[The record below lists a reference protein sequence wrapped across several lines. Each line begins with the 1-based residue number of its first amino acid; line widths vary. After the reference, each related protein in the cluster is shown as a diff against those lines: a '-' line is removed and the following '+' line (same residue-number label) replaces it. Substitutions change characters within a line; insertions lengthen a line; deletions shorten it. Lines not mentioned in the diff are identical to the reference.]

1 MLATTVTIEDCF
13 FWVHTKTVV
22 PLQMCIKMPNFMA
35 LEIYNLTTILTLKVK
50 FDVLGLVV
58 RV

>member
-1 MLATTVTIEDCF
+1 MFATTVTIENCF
-13 FWVHTKTVV
+13 FRVHTKAVV
-22 PLQMCIKMPNFMA
+22 LLQMCVKMSDFMA